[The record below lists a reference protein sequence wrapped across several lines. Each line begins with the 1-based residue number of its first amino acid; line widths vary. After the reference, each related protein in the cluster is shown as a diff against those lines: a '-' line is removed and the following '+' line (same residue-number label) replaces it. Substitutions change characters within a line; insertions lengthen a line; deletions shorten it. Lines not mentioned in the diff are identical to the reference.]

1 MLHHLVGAKWSIVIR
16 RLTEALA
23 LGFPLMAILFLP
35 ILLGLPYLYE
45 WSHKDVVAGDQI
57 LAGKAPYLNV
67 TFFVVRAIIYF
78 AVWIFLARRLHK
90 ISVAQDN
97 GFKEEQVRQ
106 FRSTSAYGMILYAM
120 TVTFAAFDWVM
131 SLNAHWYSTIY
142 GVYIYSGSVVAIISV
157 IIVLLLYLRRQ
168 GILAESIT
176 VEHYHDLGKLLF
188 AFVVFWAY
196 IAFSQYLLIWY
207 ANIPE
212 ETIWYRNR
220 WIGSWK
226 AVSLIIVFGHF
237 AVPFF
242 ILITRAAKRNLKFLG
257 IMAGWLLVMHWVDLY
272 WLVFPTL
279 HKEGAVLSWIDLATM
294 VGIGGLFIWF
304 IWRALAARPLLP
316 VGDPHLRQSMEF
328 INS

>member
-1 MLHHLVGAKWSIVIR
+1 MMKIDGQKFLLTDSGSFGKKALITGIIGIVLSLVGYFLNPEQFFHSYLVAYRFWLSISLGALFFVMLHHLVGAKWSIVIR

-131 SLNAHWYSTIY
+131 SLNAHWYSTI
-142 GVYIYSGSVVAIISV
+142 
-157 IIVLLLYLRRQ
+157 
-168 GILAESIT
+168 
-176 VEHYHDLGKLLF
+176 
-188 AFVVFWAY
+188 
-196 IAFSQYLLIWY
+196 
-207 ANIPE
+207 
-212 ETIWYRNR
+212 
-220 WIGSWK
+220 
-226 AVSLIIVFGHF
+226 
-237 AVPFF
+237 
-242 ILITRAAKRNLKFLG
+242 
-257 IMAGWLLVMHWVDLY
+257 
-272 WLVFPTL
+272 
-279 HKEGAVLSWIDLATM
+279 
-294 VGIGGLFIWF
+294 
-304 IWRALAARPLLP
+304 
-316 VGDPHLRQSMEF
+316 
-328 INS
+328 